1 MVSMTRFTRTTS
13 RPTST
18 TSAALRSVAGEQ
30 GRCQDFCPQGQQRGS
45 AAWRVRRQDNCGLS
59 GQVKKVL
66 CLLDCPGLGSRTC
79 WDEGARHQ
87 SRSVKINKSRAIVR
101 VGNPGRRRARITW
114 PPMTQLETKSR
125 GLQPCLAPSVS
136 LPTETEEFDS
146 PAPYPCLP
154 MRYRNRITSTI
165 VTLLCLQGLTA
176 SAGTIGYEALD
187 GNRCS
192 VTTDPSRQLEFSS
205 GYSEQLGSNASVT
218 LSIPLGDSTA
228 AARKNCIKFAR
239 KDQARQHFA
248 WLLEMYE
255 QGVITRQALEAEAVR
270 LGMELAPESK
280 APYGSSSVIIKP

>member
-1 MVSMTRFTRTTS
+1 
-13 RPTST
+13 
-18 TSAALRSVAGEQ
+18 
-30 GRCQDFCPQGQQRGS
+30 
-45 AAWRVRRQDNCGLS
+45 
-59 GQVKKVL
+59 
-66 CLLDCPGLGSRTC
+66 
-79 WDEGARHQ
+79 
-87 SRSVKINKSRAIVR
+87 
-101 VGNPGRRRARITW
+101 
-114 PPMTQLETKSR
+114 
-125 GLQPCLAPSVS
+125 
-136 LPTETEEFDS
+136 
-146 PAPYPCLP
+146 
-154 MRYRNRITSTI
+154 MRYRSRITSTI

-192 VTTDPSRQLEFSS
+192 VTTDPSRRLEFSS
-205 GYSEQLGSNASVT
+205 GYSEQLGSNAAVT